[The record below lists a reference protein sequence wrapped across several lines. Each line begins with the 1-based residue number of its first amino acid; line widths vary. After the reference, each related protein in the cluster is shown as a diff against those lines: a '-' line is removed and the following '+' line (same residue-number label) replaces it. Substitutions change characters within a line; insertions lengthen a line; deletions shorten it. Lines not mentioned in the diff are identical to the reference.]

1 MSQDDPVRHIVR
13 NNQNQPV
20 ELHLPSGVL
29 VLLPRETAELSEDDL
44 AAPQLRALQ
53 RGRRITLQRS
63 TEPPPV
69 TGPPS
74 TPEASSGHGD
84 TAQTSSGATART
96 RRRGTTRGRG

>member
-63 TEPPPV
+63 TEPAPV
-69 TGPPS
+69 TAPPG
-74 TPEASSGHGD
+74 TPEASPEHGAD
-84 TAQTSSGATART
+84 TAQTSSGAAART
-96 RRRGTTRGRG
+96 RHH